1 MPSSEL
7 NPLTPLEEM
16 QRKFVRNVVRTGKI
30 GQSALRSGYSHREY
44 GSHLIKQPKIKRAI
58 EEALERAKITDDR
71 LAKNLSD
78 GLDAKWPA
86 KKAKDGTILQAGHPD
101 HLNRR
106 GYQDMIHR
114 IRGDYAPEKL
124 EVSEKLIV
132 INLNIGTLNGLLD
145 SGAIT
150 EAEKEEII
158 NLPPEA
164 VRQLTT
170 GEDNEL

>member
-78 GLDAKWPA
+78 GLDATWPA
-86 KKAKDGTILQAGHPD
+86 KKAKDGSVLQAGHPD

-114 IRGDYAPEKL
+114 IRGDYAPDKL

-164 VRQLTT
+164 VEQITT
-170 GEDNEL
+170 GENDEL